1 MSSHREAP
9 EIAQDPAADSTD
21 TYAFVSP
28 DRPGTVTIIANFIPL
43 QKPDGGPNFY
53 EFARDV
59 VYDIRICNTGS
70 GFADIVYTF
79 HFETM
84 VRNPESF
91 LYNTGQIKEI
101 TDTTWNRPQFYT
113 LTRTENGTTR
123 TLGTGLAVPPVNV
136 GTRSTP
142 DYAHL
147 ADQAVHT
154 IGGRKVFAGQ
164 RADAFHVDLGSVFDL
179 GGLRPFNQAHLIPLA
194 KMDGINSVQSF
205 NVHTIAIQVPISEVT
220 RTGTMPT
227 DVMSPDSVIAVWS
240 TARRRTSRILDR
252 STGRYVGHGKL
263 RQVSRLGNPL
273 FNEVIVPMGKKDV
286 WNVRKPAF
294 DSAFAKYVLQP
305 ELAKLLPVL
314 YPGDTFKNL
323 KAYTKPRADLA
334 AILLTGI
341 PSGVVDGFQNFTGGR
356 QADMLRLN
364 VAVPPSDNPHN
375 LGLVAGDAA
384 GFPNGRRIDD
394 DVVTIELRAVAGL
407 TIPLVDPSY
416 TVDGAA
422 TAVQDGT
429 TNTNAPLLDAFPYLG
444 LPGGG
449 YQTEPGTTKAS

>member
-9 EIAQDPAADSTD
+9 EIAKDPAADSTD

-28 DRPGTVTIIANFIPL
+28 DSPGTVTIIANFIPL

-53 EFARDV
+53 EFAPDV
-59 VYDIRICNTGS
+59 VYDIRICNMGS

-79 HFETM
+79 NFDTV

-123 TLGTGLAVPPVNV
+123 TLGMKLAVPPVNV
-136 GTRSTP
+136 GKRSTP

-220 RTGTMPT
+220 RKGNVPT
-227 DVMSPDSVIAVWS
+227 DVMSPDSVIGVWS
-240 TARRRTSRILDR
+240 TARRRTSRILDM
-252 STGRYVGHGKL
+252 STGRYVGGMPRAASGL
-263 RQVSRLGNPL
+263 PARQPVVQRGDRADGQEGRVERSEPGVRLGL
-273 FNEVIVPMGKKDV
+273 REV
-286 WNVRKPAF
+286 
-294 DSAFAKYVLQP
+294 
-305 ELAKLLPVL
+305 
-314 YPGDTFKNL
+314 
-323 KAYTKPRADLA
+323 RA
-334 AILLTGI
+334 
-341 PSGVVDGFQNFTGGR
+341 
-356 QADMLRLN
+356 
-364 VAVPPSDNPHN
+364 
-375 LGLVAGDAA
+375 AA
-384 GFPNGRRIDD
+384 GAR
-394 DVVTIELRAVAGL
+394 EAAAG
-407 TIPLVDPSY
+407 
-416 TVDGAA
+416 A
-422 TAVQDGT
+422 
-429 TNTNAPLLDAFPYLG
+429 
-444 LPGGG
+444 LPGRHV
-449 YQTEPGTTKAS
+449 QEPQGVREATC